1 MWWLITVF
9 AVVIY
14 HFFVR
19 PYLFIQK
26 GYTEIEKV
34 NRKFIVD
41 HIGMPDREY
50 DWWKYSEYGDAAQ
63 EDELITYFVYEFKR
77 STIRVEVPVY
87 KYLIN
92 KVRVGIVDTLSQEEV
107 RSQVMSMST
116 LQNYLEQ
123 VKDYV

>member
-1 MWWLITVF
+1 MWWLVTGFV
-9 AVVIY
+9 VVIY
-14 HFFVR
+14 YFFVR

-26 GYTEIEKV
+26 GVTEIEKI

-41 HIGMPDREY
+41 HIGMPDRAYIIGTELS
-50 DWWKYSEYGDAAQ
+50 KIVSQ
-63 EDELITYFVYEFKR
+63 ENELTTYFVYEFKR
-77 STIRVEVPVY
+77 STVRVEVPVY

-107 RSQVMSMST
+107 HWQTMSMST
-116 LQNYLEQ
+116 LQNYIEQ

>member
-1 MWWLITVF
+1 MWWLITIF

-41 HIGMPDREY
+41 HIGMPDKEY
-50 DWWKYSEYGDAAQ
+50 AVWVKDDQGSCDLYRYF
-63 EDELITYFVYEFKR
+63 TYKFKR
-77 STIRVEVPVY
+77 STITIEIPVN
-87 KYLIN
+87 KYIVN
-92 KVRVGIVDTLSQEEV
+92 KVRVLTIDTLSGEGV
-107 RSQVMSMST
+107 REQVMKIPA
-116 LQNYLEQ
+116 LQDYIEQ
-123 VKDYV
+123 VKMYI

>member
-1 MWWLITVF
+1 MWWLITIF

-50 DWWKYSEYGDAAQ
+50 SVGVVACTGGDQ
-63 EDELITYFVYEFKR
+63 ENELATYFVYEFKR

-92 KVRVGIVDTLSQEEV
+92 KVRVRTVDTLSQEEV
-107 RSQVMSMST
+107 HWQTMSMST
-116 LQNYLEQ
+116 LQNYIEQ

>member
-26 GYTEIEKV
+26 GYTEVEKV

-50 DWWKYSEYGDAAQ
+50 YWWKYSEYGDAAQ

-77 STIRVEVPVY
+77 STIRVEVPVC

-116 LQNYLEQ
+116 LQNYIEQ